1 MKEYD
6 GVLDNLAYLKP
17 SYATDDLLSEEAA
30 IPCPPSLPSLSS
42 VLIVLQTYL
51 RSLPLKRKSIQCV
64 PKASV
69 EL

>member
-6 GVLDNLAYLKP
+6 GVLDNPKYPKA

-42 VLIVLQTYL
+42 VLIVPKAYL
-51 RSLPLKRKSIQCV
+51 GSLPLKRKPIQGV
-64 PKASV
+64 AKAGV
-69 EL
+69 QL